1 MEKPDS
7 FFPLEIIYSNSRGW
21 TAAGGLL
28 RWEQGEEENNNNM
41 KKITTRRTRT
51 ARIISRATTI
61 ATAATREDGRTRQ
74 LSRWGVS

>member
-1 MEKPDS
+1 MEEPDS
-7 FFPLEIIYSNSRGW
+7 FYPLEIIYSNSRGW

-28 RWEQGEEENNNNM
+28 RWGQGEEGNNNNM
-41 KKITTRRTRT
+41 KKITRRTGT

-61 ATAATREDGRTRQ
+61 ATAATREGGRTRQ